1 MKAVALLSL
10 IALVHGSDENITI
23 KESPIDYSYL
33 TPCLSKVGP
42 GVTCLGDTTPDS
54 ALCVTG
60 YRWCRSD
67 ITTSCVTSKDRWTAR
82 TATDDSRLCSN
93 RTFWENIW
101 TDSNNIWVAV
111 QGGVKAGLGVRCT
124 GSKMGIIYPWYK
136 YYTGEPPNPYLKQN
150 CEDQSDRVHIAGQ
163 PCPNRTYYLDIHN
176 SEWCSDDSV
185 KALTICTN
193 SSAWLETTAID
204 QERLDDPHYCQESC
218 ATPGLNCVACTGE
231 KYFKCSRS
239 NTCIHPDLECDGQ
252 PQCPDNEDE
261 DFERCSQK
269 NK

>member
-1 MKAVALLSL
+1 MTTA
-10 IALVHGSDENITI
+10 T
-23 KESPIDYSYL
+23 SPPAGDQ
-33 TPCLSKVGP
+33 GP
-42 GVTCLGDTTPDS
+42 GVTCRETTKLSGTHP
-54 ALCVTG
+54 CWPVG
-60 YRWCRSD
+60 VWCRRD
-67 ITTSCVTSKDRWTAR
+67 VQNSCVTSQDGTL

-93 RTFWENIW
+93 RTFWENIG
-101 TDSNNIWVAV
+101 TYGIWVAV
-111 QGGVKAGLGVRCT
+111 RGAKAGLGVRCT

-163 PCPNRTYYLDIHN
+163 PCPNRTYYLDVHN

-193 SSAWLETTAID
+193 SSTWLETTAID

-252 PQCPDNEDE
+252 PQCPDKEDE